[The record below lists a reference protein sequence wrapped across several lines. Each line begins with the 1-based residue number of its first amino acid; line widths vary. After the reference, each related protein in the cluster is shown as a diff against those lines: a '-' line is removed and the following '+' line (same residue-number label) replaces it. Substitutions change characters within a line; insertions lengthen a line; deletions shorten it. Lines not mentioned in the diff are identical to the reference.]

1 MLWCDTLSVG
11 RSSISCLKL
20 CVNSLPSKEGKTE
33 PSRQAKEQPQ
43 RRSSKYACPHPGHNH
58 YLILIFDF
66 DQLTCNPLNL
76 MTTQCGKENRTT
88 INNGRFSGMKQPQ
101 CLCIKHVSLHL
112 GLNQAL
118 AAVGL
123 APTSA
128 TLPPTKKTVFV
139 WRTLVS
145 GRSSSDAW
153 QCVPPLQYFL
163 CLISIVVGERGSQEC
178 NAKMETVHTYFVC
191 ICILYTSNYL

>member
-43 RRSSKYACPHPGHNH
+43 RRSSKYARPHPDHNH
-58 YLILIFDF
+58 HLILIFDF

-88 INNGRFSGMKQPQ
+88 INNGRFSSHEATPMFSHQICQSASWTQPSSCSCWLGPNLSNTASYEKDSL
-101 CLCIKHVSLHL
+101 CLKNPCKRKI
-112 GLNQAL
+112 QQ
-118 AAVGL
+118 
-123 APTSA
+123 
-128 TLPPTKKTVFV
+128 
-139 WRTLVS
+139 WRMTMC
-145 GRSSSDAW
+145 A
-153 QCVPPLQYFL
+153 PLQYFL

-191 ICILYTSNYL
+191 ICILYISNYL